1 LLAAEIEACAWKD
14 VIRWPETYQDL
25 ARRLTI
31 DAGSTTAVRSAMRFA
46 LATVGSRGDV
56 EPFAAVGRELQRRG
70 HEVRVAVPPNYLG
83 LVESAGLAAVAHGPD
98 QTARNAE
105 LLRKYGETPNPL
117 TMAFEIMNDVS
128 QLWPA
133 LGTGLESLA
142 AGADLLLADLS
153 EQRLAANVAEYYD
166 IPLAALQFYPI
177 APCGTGWDITKDAED
192 AQRRALGLPEETASS
207 TQQLLA
213 IQAYDDMFFPGL
225 AAEWES
231 DARRPFVGGLTLE
244 LPMEADDEVSSWIAA
259 GSPPIYFGFG
269 STRVAGPAD
278 ALAAFSAACAEL
290 GERALICKGMS
301 HFSDVPHSDHVKVVD
316 SVNHAAVF
324 PACRAVVHH
333 GGPGTTF
340 AGIRAGTP
348 TLILAISVDQPL
360 WAAAVSELEIGLG
373 RRFSETTQE
382 SLVADLRSILTA
394 QCATRVRE
402 VAAQMTKP
410 ADSAAKAADIL
421 EDAARL
427 GRVS

>member
-1 LLAAEIEACAWKD
+1 VK
-14 VIRWPETYQDL
+14 
-25 ARRLTI
+25 
-31 DAGSTTAVRSAMRFA
+31 FA

-70 HEVRVAVPPNYLG
+70 HEVRLAVPPNYLG
-83 LVESAGLAAVAHGPD
+83 LVESAGLAGVAHGPD
-98 QTARNAE
+98 QAARNAE
-105 LLRKYGETPNPL
+105 LIRKYGESPSPL
-117 TMAFEIMNDVS
+117 SMAFEIMNDVS

-133 LGTGLESLA
+133 LGTALTSLA
-142 AGADLLLADLS
+142 DGADLLLADLS

-177 APCGTGWDITKDAED
+177 APAATSWDITKDAED
-192 AQRRALGLPEETASS
+192 AQRRALGLPEETAPA
-207 TQQLLA
+207 TLQLLA
-213 IQAYDDMFFPGL
+213 IQAYDDFFFPGL
-225 AAEWES
+225 AAEWEG

-244 LPMEADDEVSSWIAA
+244 LPMAADEEVSSWIAA

-269 STRVAGPAD
+269 STRIAFAAD
-278 ALAAFSAACAEL
+278 AFAAISGACLEL
-290 GERALICKGMS
+290 GQRALICSGT
-301 HFSDVPHSDHVKVVD
+301 SDFADLPHLDHVKVV
-316 SVNHAAVF
+316 SAVNHSAVF

-340 AGIRAGTP
+340 AGIRAGAP

-360 WAAAVSELEIGLG
+360 WAAAVGELGLGLG
-373 RRFSETTQE
+373 RRFSETTQD

-402 VAAQMTKP
+402 VAAQMTAP
-410 ADSAAKAADIL
+410 ADSAAKAADLL

-427 GRVS
+427 GRVG